1 LGKADE
7 QAMVRKIGRKLVREI
22 NVHTRHFNV
31 LKERLTKA
39 VAVREESF
47 FKEGELN
54 QDKSNE

>member
-1 LGKADE
+1 
-7 QAMVRKIGRKLVREI
+7 MVRKIGRKLVKEI

-31 LKERLTKA
+31 FKERLTKA